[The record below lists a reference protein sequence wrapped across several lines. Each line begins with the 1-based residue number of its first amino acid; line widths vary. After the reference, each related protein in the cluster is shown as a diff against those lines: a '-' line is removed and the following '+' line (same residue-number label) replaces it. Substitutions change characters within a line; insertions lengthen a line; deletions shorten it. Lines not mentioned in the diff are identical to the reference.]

1 MDSSGARLLVER
13 FRSAV
18 TVGRVIIVDRDT
30 PELDLRV
37 GDTGTVRAITDQ
49 GWLVA
54 WQKEFAQIRAVRDTV
69 GTHLTVD

>member
-1 MDSSGARLLVER
+1 MDSSGARCLVER

-18 TVGRVIIVDRDT
+18 TVGRVISVDRDT

>member
-54 WQKEFAQIRAVRDTV
+54 WEKGPTLLIDPTEIAARVMS
-69 GTHLTVD
+69 